1 VAEKDDY
8 LLDLLVDLGFT
19 DAETVAKSREE
30 ANAAGVGVVD
40 LLVANKVIRP
50 GDVTQAKAAQ
60 FGAEVVH
67 LTNMKIEDDVIA
79 IVPRDIAK
87 KYRVVPVFK
96 SEGKVAVAIADPSDL
111 NTIDSLTHL
120 LHAEIE
126 LRVASEPDI
135 EAALAK
141 YYGGEK
147 KSMDAGIFKDVI
159 QELTLSNVEVKMD
172 DGGDLDADAPLI
184 RLVNQ
189 IVVDAFKLRASDI
202 HLEPLEKRFRLRY
215 RIDGMLQEMKSPP
228 KRLQAPV
235 IARLKIQAGMVISE
249 HRVPQDGRIQ
259 SKVGN
264 KVIDLRVSCLPTNH
278 GESIVMRILD
288 KEGLRLGLPELGF
301 LTDDQQTFERIIA
314 LPDGI
319 LLVTGPTGSG
329 KTTTLYGAIEM
340 IRTGREKILTVED
353 PVEYELAGVPQVPV
367 NEKVGVTFAAALR
380 SLLRQDPDI
389 ILVGEIRDAET
400 AQIATQAALTGHL
413 VLSTLHT
420 NDAPTALTRLLDL
433 DIAAYL
439 VASTVDAVLAQ
450 RLVRVICA
458 SCKTETRPDK
468 AAARRLDV
476 EALGLT
482 RVWKGTGCPE
492 CRGTGYRG
500 RTGVYELLV
509 MDNEL
514 RLEVQRRRGSEEL
527 RAMAVAKGM
536 RTLLDDGVRAA
547 REGVTT
553 LDEVLRVARA

>member
-1 VAEKDDY
+1 LAGEAQVVNVDDIP
-8 LLDLLVDLGFT
+8 LDDLLHLANEAPVVRLVNLLLIEALDARASDVHLEAYQDGLRVRYRVDGVLQ
-19 DAETVAKSREE
+19 
-30 ANAAGVGVVD
+30 NA
-40 LLVANKVIRP
+40 P
-50 GDVTQAKAAQ
+50 SPP
-60 FGAEVVH
+60 VH
-67 LTNMKIEDDVIA
+67 LTAA
-79 IVPRDIAK
+79 II
-87 KYRVVPVFK
+87 
-96 SEGKVAVAIADPSDL
+96 S
-111 NTIDSLTHL
+111 
-120 LHAEIE
+120 
-126 LRVASEPDI
+126 
-135 EAALAK
+135 
-141 YYGGEK
+141 
-147 KSMDAGIFKDVI
+147 
-159 QELTLSNVEVKMD
+159 
-172 DGGDLDADAPLI
+172 
-184 RLVNQ
+184 
-189 IVVDAFKLRASDI
+189 
-202 HLEPLEKRFRLRY
+202 
-215 RIDGMLQEMKSPP
+215 
-228 KRLQAPV
+228 
-235 IARLKIQAGMVISE
+235 RLKIMAELDIAE
-249 HRVPQDGRIQ
+249 RRLPQDGRIRLRLQ
-259 SKVGN
+259 NRQVD
-264 KVIDLRVSCLPTNH
+264 VRVSTVPTLR
-278 GESIVMRILD
+278 GESVVLRLLD
-288 KEGLRLGLPELGF
+288 KERGRISLAELGM
-301 LTDDQQTFERIIA
+301 A
-314 LPDGI
+314 PDTLELFTEVVSRPHGI
-319 LLVTGPTGSG
+319 VLVTGPTGSG

-536 RTLLDDGVRAA
+536 RTLLDDGIRAA
-547 REGVTT
+547 RAGVTT